1 MPLPFAVAGSARD
14 RRSVRRIGRHANGHV
29 ESDRRVPPSAAEM
42 ESRLPEQDDDFDQR
56 VDSPGAGDVSFA
68 ALRLRR
74 ACVTKP
80 RIFAPADSQAR
91 MKEA

>member
-1 MPLPFAVAGSARD
+1 
-14 RRSVRRIGRHANGHV
+14 
-29 ESDRRVPPSAAEM
+29 M